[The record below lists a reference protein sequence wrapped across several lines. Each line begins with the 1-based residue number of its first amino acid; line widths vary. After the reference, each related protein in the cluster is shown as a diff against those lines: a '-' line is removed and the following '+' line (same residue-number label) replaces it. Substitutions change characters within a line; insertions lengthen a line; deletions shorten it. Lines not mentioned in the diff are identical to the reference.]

1 MVPIDVTRLTID
13 LHVSFGVGE
22 SDVGEQIE
30 RVTSLITQEAR
41 EARPVF
47 SDKQICEAARVCL
60 SIVLTSTQS
69 LFISCLFQVSRANDK
84 KNFLSHE
91 TGNIFFFKK
100 VVYLPPRS
108 HQQLINETFF
118 FYYLG
123 MSSRHDT
130 TSPECSAESPAFL
143 SPSSNLLYDQHS
155 SEEELEVIMT
165 KPLDTLVEMSYSNE
179 NMDQNQKIKIND
191 DERSPKRCSSSTF
204 LEKRKRSLAHN
215 SDDEVSCHAY
225 YDVAFAMT

>member
-1 MVPIDVTRLTID
+1 
-13 LHVSFGVGE
+13 
-22 SDVGEQIE
+22 
-30 RVTSLITQEAR
+30 
-41 EARPVF
+41 
-47 SDKQICEAARVCL
+47 
-60 SIVLTSTQS
+60 
-69 LFISCLFQVSRANDK
+69 
-84 KNFLSHE
+84 
-91 TGNIFFFKK
+91 
-100 VVYLPPRS
+100 
-108 HQQLINETFF
+108 
-118 FYYLG
+118 

-165 KPLDTLVEMSYSNE
+165 TPLDTLVEMSFSNE

-215 SDDEVSCHAY
+215 SDDEVSNKEGLYESFECKT
-225 YDVAFAMT
+225 DCSR